1 MNQDLYL
8 CYTSIDFEKA
18 YDKVRHSKLI
28 EILTSKK
35 VDSRDKLI
43 LSHLYWNQIAKVRI
57 DNQFS
62 SDFETYKNR
71 AR

>member
-18 YDKVRHSKLI
+18 YDKYSKLI

-35 VDSRDKLI
+35 VDRRDKLI